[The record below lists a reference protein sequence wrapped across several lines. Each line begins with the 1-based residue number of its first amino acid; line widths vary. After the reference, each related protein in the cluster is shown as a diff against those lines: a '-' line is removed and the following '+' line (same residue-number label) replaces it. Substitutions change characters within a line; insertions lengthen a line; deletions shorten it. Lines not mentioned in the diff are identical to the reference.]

1 MIIDTEKVCCPNWFD
16 KEWLE
21 NEIGEELSDS
31 QWEKFQEMVQYS
43 DFADMLSNKMSQFVI
58 DQDVHGVLENY

>member
-16 KEWLE
+16 KDWLE
-21 NEIGEELSDS
+21 EEIGEELSDS

-43 DFADMLSNKMSQFVI
+43 NLADVISDKMSQFVI
-58 DQDVHGVLENY
+58 DQDVHGVLEDY